1 MCSPPSSTQSDRDAA
16 ARCCLL
22 IEDLAKARLIAF
34 PLGCQWIILGDS
46 LEALPPDVRKV
57 SDLPIATELIL
68 GLRPIFEM
76 NKFQISRDS
85 QTLYITRAR
94 N

>member
-1 MCSPPSSTQSDRDAA
+1 MCSPPSSTQSDQDAV

-34 PLGCQWIILGDS
+34 PLSCQWIISWRQPRGFAARCADFA
-46 LEALPPDVRKV
+46 ALPPDVRKV
-57 SDLPIATELIL
+57 SDC
-68 GLRPIFEM
+68 LRP
-76 NKFQISRDS
+76 SDS
-85 QTLYITRAR
+85 